1 MNVDLILLLMG
12 GIAAL
17 LCAGLVLLL
26 SPPRYPTLVGAVAL
40 AGLGLLQ
47 FGWARAVFDL
57 DASGARWF
65 ELTLAFSMSVGISWT
80 LLSRVLGLG
89 PNRGPLGVWRFYI
102 VGQALAAIGVFVG
115 AVIQPRPAYVVT
127 IDGRVGYSLDGLG
140 LGVIGLLVLNIVLTA
155 ASFESTYLAYPK
167 HGRRAF
173 FPGILGILLAGGYFT
188 YAGIAS
194 LASGHVAIADL
205 GLGAIAVALLSFL
218 LTFSFVR
225 GRVSDA
231 RVRRRPRPLTRTVS
245 LTTSVGILVS
255 VAALLWVTRITGWS
269 LARGLWVV
277 LGIGAA
283 LLTAALAISNRLQR
297 RVQRLLNWY
306 THRTVVD
313 DRGLSARVEQAAH
326 SARSRAEL
334 CAIIPQNVRDVAGA
348 EPVTLFLAEED
359 SAKFV
364 PVSTTLPE
372 LPPVSVRHDD
382 PLASEL
388 RRVGHAI
395 PLRGRSDDLEYIPIY
410 VENAAQISAC
420 SATCAAPLMREEE
433 LLGFLLCGEAADAR
447 GRRNR
452 TLPTLDLACRR
463 YAARLEAF
471 LYPAGRGI
479 LSE

>member
-1 MNVDLILLLMG
+1 MSVDLILLLMG

-17 LCAGLVLLL
+17 LCAGLILLL
-26 SPPRYPTLVGAVAL
+26 SPARYATLVGAAAL
-40 AGLGLLQ
+40 AGIGLLQ
-47 FGWARAVFDL
+47 FGWARAVFAL
-57 DASGARWF
+57 DDSGSRWF
-65 ELTLAFSMSVGISWT
+65 ELTLAFSISVSLCWT

-89 PNRGPLGVWRFYI
+89 PNRGPLGIWRYYI
-102 VGQALAAIGVFVG
+102 VAQAMVAIGFLMTAVFE
-115 AVIQPRPAYVVT
+115 ARPAQVVT
-127 IDGRVGYSLDGLG
+127 IDGRIGYSLDSLG

-188 YAGIAS
+188 YAGVAALS
-194 LASGHVAIADL
+194 TGHVAVADL
-205 GLGAIAVALLSFL
+205 GLGAVAVALLSFL
-218 LTFSFVR
+218 ITFSFIR
-225 GRVSDA
+225 GKVSDA

-245 LTTSVGILVS
+245 LTTSIGILVC

-269 LARGLWVV
+269 PARGLWVV

-283 LLTAALAISNRLQR
+283 LLIAALAISNRLQR
-297 RVQRLLNWY
+297 RVQRLLNWH
-306 THRTVVD
+306 THRAVVD
-313 DRGLSARVEQAAH
+313 DRALTARVEQAVH

-334 CAIIPQNVRDVAGA
+334 CAIIPPNVRDVAEA

-364 PVSTTLPE
+364 PVASTLAEIPS
-372 LPPVSVRHDD
+372 VSVRHDD

-395 PLRGRSDDLEYIPIY
+395 PLRGRRDDLEYIPIY

-420 SATCAAPLMREEE
+420 FATCAAPLMREDE
-433 LLGFLLCGEAADAR
+433 LLGFLLCGETPDPR

-452 TLPTLDLACRR
+452 TLPVLDLACRR
-463 YAARLEAF
+463 FAARLEAF
-471 LYPAGRGI
+471 QYPAGRGI